1 MGRFDSGN
9 GLCHLVFGNED
20 VYYTEGLIRL
30 NIRQYLY
37 FELKKLNYGEIYFLS
52 GDEGRCELIVSD
64 TDAAAL
70 YHCYEKKSLIGR
82 IFTKKEKTTGAQK
95 FVLDDFKAFWERAI
109 QMMWNEKNL
118 VFVCSISA
126 FSMLKYHPEYVKDLC
141 ELAEKN
147 YLRGHLILVQ
157 ASVAAE
163 GSLPYLAD
171 TQGVFH
177 SALFPE
183 IQQIFSLNKNVYI
196 YEQLQQAMGDKAV
209 FLNFLDHP
217 EIYRMVRHFFLKHP
231 EYTQEEGLCAEEI
244 TDYIWMYYHSQDFML
259 QEKNV
264 FPENKKRVLLNIEK
278 SLEDKTR
285 LRRISQSVLRIR
297 NQAESQLPL
306 YKILT
311 ERYAFNRWEQLIF
324 EDSAVLRRLYQI
336 PLISLLE
343 GLQNYAA
350 AYMTETFP
358 KIIERLRRPS
368 VMIKEMQVD
377 SFMNQCVDFLQTACG
392 KKDILTAEKAV
403 RALDY
408 ITMWRASESIYASM
422 PRQMQ
427 EEVMTQQCDYYL
439 KVIYAA
445 NQLYTIT
452 KLYRQSHSEIEEN
465 KKRMRRSMDN
475 VNNFIR
481 MKPWIEEDEHRQKDS
496 HAPVSGEVLLFT
508 QMRRE
513 VIMLDKSIKEATYMQ
528 AQKRAMMTQCRE
540 NIQKMEMAINSIAAG
555 DIYQMKENMA
565 QAAETVKRAC
575 YENSSLIREISEESE
590 AASAFMSE
598 SAMKQYENAMSDADV
613 QEEFQKIVQAFDE
626 AEKEKVVQ
634 VND

>member
-37 FELKKLNYGEIYFLS
+37 FELKKLNYSEVYFLS
-52 GDEGRCELIVSD
+52 GDEGRCELTVP
-64 TDAAAL
+64 DAEAMNL
-70 YHCYEKKSLIGR
+70 YQCYEKKSFIGR
-82 IFTKKEKTTGAQK
+82 IFAKKEKTAGAQK
-95 FVLDDFKAFWERAI
+95 FVLDDFKDFWERAI
-109 QMMWNEKNL
+109 QMMWNESGL

-147 YLRGHLILVQ
+147 YLRGHLILIQ
-157 ASVAAE
+157 ASAAAE

-196 YEQLQQAMGDKAV
+196 YERLQQAMGDKAV

-231 EYTQEEGLCAEEI
+231 EYTSEDGLFAEEI
-244 TDYIWMYYHSQDFML
+244 TDYIWMYYHSQDFRL
-259 QEKNV
+259 HEKNM

-285 LRRISQSVLRIR
+285 LRRIQESITRIR
-297 NQAESQLPL
+297 QQDTRELPL
-306 YKILT
+306 YRILM
-311 ERYAFNRWEQLIF
+311 EHYAFSRWEQLVF
-324 EDSAVLRRLYQI
+324 EDSAILRRLNQV
-336 PLISLLE
+336 SLASVLE
-343 GLQNYAA
+343 DVQNHAA
-350 AYMTETFP
+350 VYMTETFP
-358 KIIERLRRPS
+358 KIIDRLRRPS
-368 VMIKEMQVD
+368 VMIKEMTVN
-377 SFMNQCVDFLQTACG
+377 SFMNQCVDALQTACG
-392 KKDILTAEKAV
+392 KRDILTAEKAV

-408 ITMWRASESIYASM
+408 ITMWRASESVYASM
-422 PRQMQ
+422 SRQMQ
-427 EEVMTQQCDYYL
+427 VEVMTQQCDYYL

-445 NQLYTIT
+445 DQLYTIT
-452 KLYRQSHSEIEEN
+452 KFYKQSRMEIEEN
-465 KKRMRRSMDN
+465 KKRMKRSMDN
-475 VNNFIR
+475 VNQFIR
-481 MKPWIEEDEHRQKDS
+481 MKPWIEAEEHRLKDS
-496 HAPVSGEVLLFT
+496 HTPVSGEVLLFT

-528 AQKRAMMTQCRE
+528 AQKRAMMTQCRD
-540 NIQKMEMAINSIAAG
+540 NIQKMEMAINSIAVG

-565 QAAETVKRAC
+565 QAAETVKRAY
-575 YENSSLIREISEESE
+575 YENNSLVQEIAEESE
-590 AASAFMSE
+590 TAAAFVST
-598 SAMKQYENAMSDADV
+598 AAAKQYENMMLDV
-613 QEEFQKIVQAFDE
+613 DVEEEFRKIVQSLDE
-626 AEKEKVVQ
+626 LEKEKVVQ